1 MIGWKRAF
9 ALLCLTAGLGGCP
22 LPGLLTRPDIVPAGP
37 SSSDIAQAVFN
48 AQQHRLTAQLEAIE
62 RSRPSSEEILLRI
75 GLATALLEENEFT
88 AAREH
93 TDWLVVIQPESWIVW
108 QQWARVR
115 LFAERDLHGALA
127 GAERCLELMATA
139 SGCMRVQGLALLEL
153 GQEQQARASL
163 EAALQTLPRDAQL
176 IEQVARLRMAQGE
189 PDSALQL
196 LWRAIG
202 QGIDGTTIR
211 LVAGSAAENA
221 GQLEDARTHYEW
233 VMENHREPVLGARY
247 MLLFLQ
253 RQGFTNEAA
262 ALSRRIYGSSSGRST
277 ARQTR

>member
-1 MIGWKRAF
+1 MTSWKQAVI
-9 ALLCLTAGLGGCP
+9 LLCTAVCLGGCA
-22 LPGLLTRPDIVPAGP
+22 LTGIFARPQETPPGP
-37 SSSDIAQAVFN
+37 SASDIAQAIFN
-48 AQQHRLTAQLEAIE
+48 AQQHRETARLRAID
-62 RSRPSSEEILLRI
+62 RARPSSEEILLRI

-88 AAREH
+88 AARDH
-93 TDWLVVIQPESWIVW
+93 TEWLVVIQPESWIVW

-115 LFAERDLHGALA
+115 LFAERDLQAALM
-127 GAERCLELMATA
+127 GAERCLQIMATA
-139 SGCMRVQGLALLEL
+139 SGCMRVRGLALLEL
-153 GQEQQARASL
+153 GQEQEARTSL

-189 PDSALQL
+189 SESALQL

-221 GQLEDARTHYEW
+221 GRLEDARTHYEW
-233 VMENHREPVLGARY
+233 VMENHREPILGARY

-253 RQGFTNEAA
+253 RQGFANEAA
-262 ALSRRIYGSSSGRST
+262 ALSRRMYGTS
-277 ARQTR
+277 ATRNSRR

>member
-1 MIGWKRAF
+1 MGYPQGLLLLCTAACLHGCALT
-9 ALLCLTAGLGGCP
+9 ALLVKPEQL
-22 LPGLLTRPDIVPAGP
+22 AGP
-37 SSSDIAQAVFN
+37 SASDIAQATFN
-48 AQQHRLTAQLEAIE
+48 AQQHFETAQLRAV
-62 RSRPSSEEILLRI
+62 SAARPSSDEILLRV
-75 GLATALLEENEFT
+75 GLATALLEENEFS

-93 TDWLVVIQPESWIVW
+93 TDWLVIVQPESWIVW

-115 LFAERDLHGALA
+115 LFAERDLQAALV
-127 GAERCLELMATA
+127 GAERCLLLMATA

-153 GQEQQARASL
+153 GQEQRARESL

-189 PDSALQL
+189 PESALQL

-221 GQLEDARTHYEW
+221 GLLEDARIHFGW
-233 VMENHREPVLGARY
+233 VMDNHREPILGARY

-253 RQGFTNEAA
+253 RQGFANEAA
-262 ALSRRIYGSSSGRST
+262 ALSRRLYGTPATRGN
-277 ARQTR
+277 AR